1 MTKEAVRMY
10 KRPIS
15 FPKLRKVPK
24 QFSWVD
30 QRLVRE
36 RYIDQL
42 RPEACALYLFL
53 VTVADAQGLSYY
65 ADLSPCQ
72 RLSLTSPALHQAR
85 QALIAWGLV
94 AYQRPLYQVLALD
107 AAPSEATPSAAPVAA
122 DDAPVDIK
130 AVFARIW
137 EVL

>member
-1 MTKEAVRMY
+1 MD
-10 KRPIS
+10 KRLIS
-15 FPKLRKVPK
+15 PAKLRRVPQ

-42 RPEACALYLFL
+42 SPPACALYLFL

-65 ADLSPCQ
+65 ADPSLCQ
-72 RLSLTSPALHQAR
+72 RLSMTDTELHQAR
-85 QALIAWGLV
+85 QALITRGLV
-94 AYQRPLYQVLALD
+94 AYHHPLYQVLALD
-107 AAPSEATPSAAPVAA
+107 ADLQGATPSASTGAA
-122 DDAPVDIK
+122 DDEPVDIK

-137 EVL
+137 EVLA